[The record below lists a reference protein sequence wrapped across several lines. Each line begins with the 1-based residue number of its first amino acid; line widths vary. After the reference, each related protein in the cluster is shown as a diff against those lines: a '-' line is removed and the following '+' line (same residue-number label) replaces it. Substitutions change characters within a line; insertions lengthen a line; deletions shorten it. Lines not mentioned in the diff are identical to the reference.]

1 MLVDDV
7 KVLNTKDLEWSKQ
20 NLPITMSPESANA
33 EEKESNELAIGP
45 SKKKMV
51 CAKDVSIAVNLTL
64 TYIFVKRLLCLT
76 RVMY

>member
-20 NLPITMSPESANA
+20 NLTVTMSPESVNA
-33 EEKESNELAIGP
+33 EEKESNELAIKP
-45 SKKKMV
+45 SKKKV
-51 CAKDVSIAVNLTL
+51 VRVKDVSIAVNLTV
-64 TYIFVKRLLCLT
+64 TCIFVKRLFCLT